1 MLEARKINKSYGNT
15 KKPLL
20 VLKGADLKIEKGN
33 FAVIVGPSGAGKSTL
48 LNILGGLDTPTT
60 GKVIFQGEDIY
71 GLSDEALSGKRN
83 KNIGF
88 VFQFY
93 YLLSELT
100 ALENT
105 LLPGLIKKEKY
116 TKVRDMAMELLIQ
129 AGLGDRVGHYPSQ
142 LSGGEKQRV
151 AVVRS
156 LINNPQLL
164 LCDEP
169 TGNLDSE
176 SGEGIMS
183 LIRKINTQ
191 NKMTVVLVT
200 HNMELARQADKVYH
214 LKDGLLSQ

>member
-1 MLEARKINKSYGNT
+1 MLEARNIHKSYGNI

-20 VLKGADLKIEKGN
+20 VLRGVDLKVEKGD
-33 FAVIVGPSGAGKSTL
+33 FVVIAGPSGAGKSTL
-48 LNILGGLDTPTT
+48 LNILGGLDFPSS
-60 GKVIFQGEDIY
+60 GKIIFQGEDIY
-71 GLSDEALSGKRN
+71 GLSDEGLSEKRN

-100 ALENT
+100 VLENV
-105 LLPGLIKKEKY
+105 LLPGIIKKEQY
-116 TKVRDMAMELLIQ
+116 SKVRDMAMELLIQ
-129 AGLGDRVGHYPSQ
+129 VGLGNRVGHYPPQ

-156 LINNPQLL
+156 LINSPQLL

-169 TGNLDSE
+169 TGNLDSV
-176 SGEGIMS
+176 SGEEIIS
-183 LIRKINTQ
+183 LIRKINIQ

-200 HNMELARQADKVYH
+200 HNMELAKQADKIYH
-214 LKDGLLSQ
+214 LKDGLLS

>member
-1 MLEARKINKSYGNT
+1 MIEAKNIHKSYGDE

-20 VLKGADLKIEKGN
+20 VLKGIDLKVEEGE
-33 FAVIVGPSGAGKSTL
+33 FVVIAGPSGAGKSTL
-48 LNILGGLDTPTT
+48 LHILGGLDLPSS
-60 GKVIFQGEDIY
+60 GKVIFKKEDLY
-71 GLSDEALSGKRN
+71 ALSDEELSEKRN

-93 YLLSELT
+93 HLLSELT
-100 ALENT
+100 ALENAI
-105 LLPGLIKKEKY
+105 LPGLIKKERY
-116 TKVRDMAMELLIQ
+116 DKVRDVAMELLIQ
-129 AGLGDRVGHYPSQ
+129 SGLGDRVGHYPCQ

-156 LINNPQLL
+156 LINNPGLL

-169 TGNLDSE
+169 TGNLDSQ
-176 SGEGIMS
+176 SGEGIIS
-183 LIRKINTQ
+183 LIRKINAQ

-200 HNMELARQADKVYH
+200 HNMELAKQADRVYH